1 MAFLNLPLSDVLNST
16 PEAEVKTI
24 PKVQKKRSYS
34 GANSTRYNY
43 SWLTP
48 SDSADSNIL
57 GGGNKLLS
65 RARDLCRNN
74 PNVRQGQRSF
84 ALNVVGQGTRVQAQT
99 RKSRGGKLDK
109 KINDAIEMKWKKWC
123 RYDSVSANGRDCF
136 SDIENIIAKQLFEA
150 GEIFVRLVKKPF
162 GRSSIPL
169 ALELLEPEQLDSEYK
184 GPTKSKNNTW
194 RMGIERDQFNRAVR
208 FAFFKRHPGDTP
220 FPISVGQTRHMFIPA
235 NEIMHLFVTDRPSQS
250 RGVSMLAPVLESMH
264 QLSGMTEATLIKARA
279 SSALMAFIQTTDPD
293 GLMGDGEVMENE
305 RVSSFEPGKFVYL
318 NPNESI
324 QVPDLDA
331 PNGEFE
337 PFNKMILRQLAAGCG
352 ISFESVSKDF
362 SETNYSSSRL
372 SLLEDRDHY
381 RCIQKYLEERF
392 LQPLFDLWLELAVLS
407 GNLDLPNYE
416 IDPEKYRKVRW
427 LFRQWHYVDP
437 LKEVSA
443 AKEAVKAG
451 FKTQAQVI
459 SEMGSGDI
467 EEFMPARKNEID
479 QQIQLGLFFD
489 TTVTDTSKQQSEGN
503 IDESDSQTNG
513 KEAT

>member
-169 ALELLEPEQLDSEYK
+169 SLELLEPEQLDSEYK

-208 FAFFKRHPGDTP
+208 FAFF
-220 FPISVGQTRHMFIPA
+220 
-235 NEIMHLFVTDRPSQS
+235 
-250 RGVSMLAPVLESMH
+250 
-264 QLSGMTEATLIKARA
+264 
-279 SSALMAFIQTTDPD
+279 
-293 GLMGDGEVMENE
+293 
-305 RVSSFEPGKFVYL
+305 
-318 NPNESI
+318 
-324 QVPDLDA
+324 
-331 PNGEFE
+331 
-337 PFNKMILRQLAAGCG
+337 
-352 ISFESVSKDF
+352 
-362 SETNYSSSRL
+362 
-372 SLLEDRDHY
+372 
-381 RCIQKYLEERF
+381 
-392 LQPLFDLWLELAVLS
+392 
-407 GNLDLPNYE
+407 
-416 IDPEKYRKVRW
+416 
-427 LFRQWHYVDP
+427 
-437 LKEVSA
+437 
-443 AKEAVKAG
+443 
-451 FKTQAQVI
+451 
-459 SEMGSGDI
+459 
-467 EEFMPARKNEID
+467 
-479 QQIQLGLFFD
+479 
-489 TTVTDTSKQQSEGN
+489 
-503 IDESDSQTNG
+503 
-513 KEAT
+513 